1 MFKSIRPVLEDD
13 HMIRIFLSNAAQKDI
28 FAESYRQRLQTW
40 LMNRFVVKELDIE
53 TAIDIAEANEAPY
66 TDEQKFNY
74 LQGKYPIMKDFKKTF
89 NLDFT

>member
-1 MFKSIRPVLEDD
+1 MFKSIKPRLEDD
-13 HMIRIFLSNAAQKDI
+13 HTIIIPLTNAAQKDI
-28 FAESYRQRLQTW
+28 FTENYRQKMLEW
-40 LMNRFVVKELDIE
+40 FKVRFLVRDLDIE
-53 TAIDIAEANEAPY
+53 TSVDLSDTNEAPY